1 MKTKKEKAYFV
12 QRLIAFLIDILLV
25 SVVASL
31 VATPF
36 VDSKESK
43 KITDEVNQLIEQATK
58 QEITT
63 EEFTNR
69 NMDLSYSLARK
80 NGFISLITIVLNI
93 LYFIVF
99 QLYNKGQTIGKQLMK
114 IRIKS
119 DLKELTMNQMIFRS
133 LIANSILLDIITFMF
148 MLSNS
153 RSVYFY
159 GLTVFS
165 TIQYIITIMSIFMV
179 LIRKDGRSI
188 HDLLAHTQVVRD

>member
-1 MKTKKEKAYFV
+1 MRTKKEKAYFV

-36 VDSKESK
+36 VNSKESK

>member
-133 LIANSILLDIITFMF
+133 LIANTILLDIITFMF